1 MKEDSSDGKL
11 KALKLARI
19 ILFLALA
26 IAVNILLN
34 RIVKTF
40 AESLYLDSVG
50 TMLAAILGG
59 SFPGVVVGYLT
70 NIINMTADQTNLYY
84 ASISVL
90 IAVATYGFAKKGFF
104 DKFWKALVTIPA
116 LAFIG
121 GILGSVLTYFIFGS
135 DVNFWHNF
143 LLDIIDK
150 AITVVIV
157 FAVVKLIPEKMK
169 KSLFLSAWQQRPL
182 SDGELA
188 EMKEHKTKKL
198 NLRRKIT
205 IILTVVMVLV
215 SSVTVIISCFL
226 YDSFAVGE
234 YKTLGTNVA
243 RLAADIIDPDK
254 VDSFIAE
261 GERAE
266 GYAETRDHLYT
277 IISNHSDIEYIYAY
291 KITEDGCRVVFD
303 IDPEGTTGSA
313 PGELIPFDESFAEY
327 IPTLL
332 AGGTI
337 EPVISDDTYGWLL
350 TNYEPVRDSKGRT
363 VCYAASDISM
373 DEIRADEIVF
383 MTKLLSLFVGLF
395 ILALAFCMWAA
406 KYCIVFPLNAMTV
419 ASADFT
425 YKSREERIMSVK
437 RLENL
442 SIRTGDEVENLYE
455 SLSHTIAETVSYM
468 ENLREKSVQ
477 LTKIQNGLIY
487 VLADL
492 VESRDKNTGDHVR
505 KTTAFTKAI
514 LSFMNEDGLY
524 PQIVTK
530 QFVTDVTNSAPLHD
544 VGKIKIS
551 DVILNKP
558 ARLSDEEFE
567 VMKTHTRAGGE
578 IIENAMEL
586 VANPGYLREAKN
598 LALYHHEKWDGSGY
612 PQGLSGDRIPI
623 SARVM
628 AIADVFDALLSKRSY
643 KEPFSFDEAVSVIKD
658 GSGKHFDPQIVEVFL
673 NHLDEIHDIAD
684 EHERILASGSAVVY
698 AGLRS

>member
-19 ILFLALA
+19 IVFLALA
-26 IAVNILLN
+26 IAINILLN
-34 RIVKTF
+34 RIVKMF
-40 AESLYLDSVG
+40 ADSLYLDSVG
-50 TMLAAILGG
+50 TMLAAIIGG

-70 NIINMTADQTNLYY
+70 NIINMTTDQTNLYY

-104 DKFWKALVTIPA
+104 DKLWKALLTVPA

-157 FAVVKLIPEKMK
+157 FAAVKLIPEKLK

-182 SDGELA
+182 TDGEFA
-188 EMKEHKTKKL
+188 EMKEYKTKRL

-215 SSVTVIISCFL
+215 SAVTVIISYFL
-226 YDSFAVGE
+226 YNSFAVGE

-243 RLAADIIDPDK
+243 RLVADIIDPEK

-261 GERAE
+261 GEQAE
-266 GYAETRDHLYT
+266 GYSEIRERLYT
-277 IISNHSDIEYIYAY
+277 IISNHTDIQYIYAY
-291 KITEDGCRVVFD
+291 KIMEDGCHVVFD
-303 IDPEGTTGSA
+303 IDADGLAESS

-337 EPVISDDTYGWLL
+337 EPIISDDTYGWLL

-373 DEIRADEIVF
+373 DEIRVDEIVF
-383 MTKLLSLFVGLF
+383 LAKLLSLFVGLF
-395 ILALAFCMWAA
+395 VLALTFCMWAA

-425 YKSREERIMSVK
+425 YKSHDDRVMSVERIAE
-437 RLENL
+437 LG
-442 SIRTGDEVENLYE
+442 IRTGDEVENLYE

-514 LSFMNEDGLY
+514 LTFMLADGLY
-524 PQIVTK
+524 PETVTK
-530 QFVTDVTNSAPLHD
+530 DYINAVSNSAPLHD

-551 DVILNKP
+551 DIILNKP
-558 ARLSDEEFE
+558 ARLDDDEFE
-567 VMKTHTRAGGE
+567 IMKTHTCEGGK
-578 IIENAMEL
+578 IIDTAMEL
-586 VANPGYLREAKN
+586 VANPGYLSEAKN

-612 PQGLSGDRIPI
+612 PAKLSGDMIPV

-643 KEPFSFDEAVSVIKD
+643 KNPFSFEEAVGIIKE
-658 GSGKHFDPQIVEVFL
+658 GSGKHFDPQIVAVFL
-673 NHLDEIHDIAD
+673 AHLDEIRNIAE
-684 EHERILASGSAVVY
+684 EHERILASGASVVY
-698 AGLRS
+698 AGLH